1 MIALGF
7 SATNRLFDPASGNE
21 LHSRFLPGDLVA
33 LPLHLGLPSAE
44 RDARIYATTIATL
57 SVMTQALRDTILPQP
72 SVADIV
78 VALAEDLASGNLD
91 GRDSGGARVEI
102 GASGVFLPDYTDQD
116 LADALSQLKGK
127 LNGLGNVFLQAPGGG
142 QFVASRPRRVGS
154 VLLGERR
161 VGVDLHQGPEIKG
174 FRSGRPPGDR

>member
-1 MIALGF
+1 
-7 SATNRLFDPASGNE
+7 
-21 LHSRFLPGDLVA
+21 
-33 LPLHLGLPSAE
+33 
-44 RDARIYATTIATL
+44 
-57 SVMTQALRDTILPQP
+57 MTQALRDTILPQP

-116 LADALSQLKGK
+116 LADALSQLKGE

-142 QFVASRPRRVGS
+142 QFVASVPAEWGQFYWGS
-154 VLLGERR
+154 AEW
-161 VGVDLHQGPEIKG
+161 E
-174 FRSGRPPGDR
+174 